1 MARTDQAGVEEGR
14 EDREGPSKEIVQHQ
28 EGSQIPFF
36 GLGHSGD
43 HSIALQEWGQ
53 NIEKNKVTSQLYRTE
68 ELWKSHQLLRTLQ
81 GQPVY

>member
-43 HSIALQEWGQ
+43 HSIALQE
-53 NIEKNKVTSQLYRTE
+53 
-68 ELWKSHQLLRTLQ
+68 
-81 GQPVY
+81 